1 MTLLHTTTKRIQN
14 TWNQLAPWFV
24 WRFWNDSSW
33 TIIENER
40 VTPQTPFL
48 WIKFFQSFA
57 NVSNVR
63 VSKSAKYKAKLVY
76 QKASNS
82 KYLEK
87 NELFFVYWWLL
98 ILMIW
103 NDTLRVKN
111 KFYSGRL
118 LSSEVCSWLCLL
130 SFAIHRLKTSHSASP
145 VFNGAYRQFYLVNNN
160 SAFTIRQIKASAF
173 LKGTYETWLSPSP
186 KLGSCRQWPVVFNTL
201 NAAVHHNLLLCLR
214 STLSPNKCCLIK

>member
-24 WRFWNDSSW
+24 WHFWNDSSW

-40 VTPQTPFL
+40 VTPQTPSL

-76 QKASNS
+76 LKASNS

-186 KLGSCRQWPVVFNTL
+186 MASCF
-201 NAAVHHNLLLCLR
+201 
-214 STLSPNKCCLIK
+214 